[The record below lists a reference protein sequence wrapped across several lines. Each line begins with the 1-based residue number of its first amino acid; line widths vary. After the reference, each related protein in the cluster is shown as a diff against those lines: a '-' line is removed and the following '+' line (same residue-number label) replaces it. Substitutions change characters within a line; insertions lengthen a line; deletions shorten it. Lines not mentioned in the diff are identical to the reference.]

1 MLIAFSGKKQT
12 GKDTAAELLA
22 AASPKLQFQGLNF
35 ADAVYEELAIGL
47 WPACSVNRA
56 FLATK
61 IAYMKANKQHFRL
74 LLQGWG
80 TDYRRALFG
89 ANYWIDE
96 YKKRLERIPDKIV
109 VVTTDVRF
117 VNEAQCIAALG
128 GILIRIERET
138 GMLDTHQSE
147 VELDD
152 YHFEHR
158 VTNNGTKEQL
168 LEQLKKALKNT

>member
-22 AASPKLQFQGLNF
+22 AASPKLQFQRLNF

-47 WPACSVNRA
+47 WPSCCANKS
-56 FLATK
+56 FLAAK

-89 ANYWIDE
+89 SNYWIDE
-96 YKKRLERIPDKIV
+96 YKKRLERISDRIV

-117 VNEAQCIAALG
+117 VNEAQCIATLG

-138 GMLDTHQSE
+138 GMIDTHKSE
-147 VELDD
+147 TELDD
-152 YHFEHR
+152 YYFEHR
-158 VTNNGTKEQL
+158 IVNNGTKEQL
-168 LEQLKKALKNT
+168 LEQLKKVLKDT